1 MITVDVETTEQ
12 GQPSAIH
19 LYDKNGERQAF
30 NIITAYFCEPIKEP
44 YRGYREIGYKTIGY
58 RYKVRIQN
66 NNIIK
71 TLKLIH
77 NIDTNVWELEE
88 LNI

>member
-1 MITVDVETTEQ
+1 MMTVDVETTEQ
-12 GQPSAIH
+12 GQPSVIH
-19 LYDKNGERQAF
+19 LYDENGERQAF
-30 NIITAYFCEPIKEP
+30 NVMAAYLCEPIKEP

-58 RYKVRIQN
+58 RYKVRLQN